1 MYFGRLEE
9 PCTLRSP
16 SGRLHPGRDPGTERR
31 PPEREEKNVCVCE
44 HSPPVFLKQE
54 HCNLKLSGNAHR
66 MKITTVFFAKSME
79 REREWEHERTASCLA
94 KHGMMNVYYLHIFSL
109 SSASLSF
116 FLPLSFSFSILF
128 PSVFFFLP
136 FPFSF
141 PFPFSCPLAFLF
153 LSFSILFTFLFPF
166 PFPGS
171 FSCSFCPLF
180 VSWHWLLCPPR
191 CLTAWVAVSSL
202 GWC

>member
-66 MKITTVFFAKSME
+66 KKITTVFFAKSME
-79 REREWEHERTASCLA
+79 RERESENMKELRRAWRNMEWWMYIT
-94 KHGMMNVYYLHIFSL
+94 YI
-109 SSASLSF
+109 SS
-116 FLPLSFSFSILF
+116 PF
-128 PSVFFFLP
+128 PPLP
-136 FPFSF
+136 FPFF
-141 PFPFSCPLAFLF
+141 
-153 LSFSILFTFLFPF
+153 FPF
-166 PFPGS
+166 PFPFPS
-171 FSCSFCPLF
+171 FSLQFSFSFLFHFLFPFRFLVPWLSSSFPSPFFSLFCFRFLFLVLFLALF
-180 VSWHWLLCPPR
+180 VP
-191 CLTAWVAVSSL
+191 CLSPGIGCCVHLAVLQL
-202 GWC
+202 GWPCLL